1 MNISFFNMAKNTFSI
16 DLGKLTMEERE
27 LLFELLKKGNPD
39 QLSQNEEDKTDEK
52 L

>member
-16 DLGKLTMEERE
+16 DLEKLTMDERE
-27 LLFELLKKGNPD
+27 LLFQLLKKGSPD
-39 QLSQNEEDKTDEK
+39 QSQDKEDKANEK

>member
-16 DLGKLTMEERE
+16 DLEKLTMEERKF
-27 LLFELLKKGNPD
+27 LFQLLKKGSPN
-39 QLSQNEEDKTDEK
+39 QSQDEENETNEK

>member
-16 DLGKLTMEERE
+16 DLEKLTMEERE
-27 LLFELLKKGNPD
+27 LLFQLLKKGSPE
-39 QLSQNEEDKTDEK
+39 QSQAEEDKTDEK

>member
-1 MNISFFNMAKNTFSI
+1 MAKNTFSI
-16 DLGKLTMEERE
+16 DLEKLTMEERE

-39 QLSQNEEDKTDEK
+39 QSQNKEDKTDEK

>member
-16 DLGKLTMEERE
+16 DLEKLTMEERE
-27 LLFELLKKGNPD
+27 LLLQLLKRGSPD
-39 QLSQNEEDKTDEK
+39 QPQDQENKANEK

>member
-27 LLFELLKKGNPD
+27 LLFELLKKGSPD
-39 QLSQNEEDKTDEK
+39 QSQNEEDKTDEK

>member
-16 DLGKLTMEERE
+16 DLEKLTMEECE
-27 LLFELLKKGNPD
+27 LLLQLLKKGSSD
-39 QLSQNEEDKTDEK
+39 QPQDQEYKANEK